1 MAKIVHKLLN
11 EELLFLQLSEGNEQA
26 FDVIYHH
33 YNKRLAPFVD
43 KMVHS
48 PELSEEII
56 QDIFVHLWAN
66 RSLFAQVKHPTA
78 YLFNVATNK
87 TLDYLKKIANNE
99 KLKEKVTYY
108 AAKFSNETEERI
120 YFRESAEI
128 VNQAIAELPEQR
140 RRIYL
145 LSRVEGL
152 SNDEIAKQ
160 LDISKNTVANQLVSA
175 LKFIRTFLEQR
186 ANLFSYAIFVLLTSK

>member
-1 MAKIVHKLLN
+1 MHKLLN
-11 EELLFLQLSEGNEQA
+11 EELLFQQLSEGNEQA

-48 PELSEEII
+48 PQLSEEII
-56 QDIFVHLWAN
+56 QDIFVHLWTN

-78 YLFNVATNK
+78 YLFNVASNK
-87 TLDYLKKIANNE
+87 ALDYIKKIANDE

-128 VNQAIAELPEQR
+128 VNRAVAQLPEQR
-140 RRIYL
+140 RKIYEMSRIG
-145 LSRVEGL
+145 GL
-152 SNDEIAKQ
+152 SNDEIAAQ
-160 LDISKNTVANQLVSA
+160 LNISKNTVANQLVTA
-175 LKFIRTFLEQR
+175 MKFIRTFVEQR
-186 ANLFSYAIFVLLTSK
+186 SNLFSYAIFVLLTHK